1 MTEIGSTE
9 AALLEAERMLLSVAS
24 GELWRFSA
32 IYPFAAMLLAVAHTN
47 GGRAELAAVYGV
59 ASRPIAGSSDS
70 GVPDWRWAA
79 QVCPSEQLAESL
91 RRLSFMDSRQ
101 RDSIK
106 KAILEALLIGM
117 GDKIVAAMAAT
128 PEHDIDGLRHKWID
142 AHVGMFTFQK
152 RRAALLGKEL
162 RGRARAHAGLHLEPH
177 GIHSVPP
184 PLLSRALEVV
194 IVAVAALA
202 APIGWPVGRL
212 LYRYIAA
219 LIPERLRSYPI
230 PALLWAA
237 ALCVTPFL
245 LLFSA
250 PASQWPPAVELW
262 VLTQAPAT
270 FLSAGIYGILE
281 GWLAVEGST
290 ALWPHSSTVC
300 KSGA

>member
-1 MTEIGSTE
+1 MTEIRSVE
-9 AALLEAERMLLSVAS
+9 AALMEAERMLLSVTS
-24 GELWRFSA
+24 GERWKSSA
-32 IYPFAAMLLAVAHTN
+32 IYPLAAILLAVAHTN
-47 GGRAELAAVYGV
+47 GGHAELAAVYGV
-59 ASRPIAGSSDS
+59 ASRPVAGSNDS
-70 GVPDWRWAA
+70 GIPDWRWAT
-79 QVCPSEQLAESL
+79 QVCPSDQLAEPL
-91 RRLSFMDSRQ
+91 RRLSFMAARQ

-106 KAILEALLIGM
+106 NVILEAILIGM
-117 GDKIVAAMAAT
+117 GDKIVAAMSVRSA
-128 PEHDIDGLRHKWID
+128 HDIDELRHRWID
-142 AHVGMFTFQK
+142 AHVGTFTFQK

-162 RGRARAHAGLHLEPH
+162 RGRARAHTGLHLEPH
-177 GIHSVPP
+177 GIRSVPP

-250 PASQWPPAVELW
+250 PASQRPPAFELW
-262 VLTQAPAT
+262 LLAQAPAT
-270 FLSAGIYGILE
+270 FLAAGIYGILE

-290 ALWPHSSTVC
+290 TWWPPATTVR
-300 KSGA
+300 KSDA